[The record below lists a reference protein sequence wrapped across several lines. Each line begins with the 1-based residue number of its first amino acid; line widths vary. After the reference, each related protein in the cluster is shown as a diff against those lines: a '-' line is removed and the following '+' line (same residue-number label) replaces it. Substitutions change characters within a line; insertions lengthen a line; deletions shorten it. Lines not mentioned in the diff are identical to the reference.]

1 MFTEQQK
8 IKLQAPLSADHVKQ
22 REQAGRKLS
31 YIEGWHAIAE
41 ANRIF
46 GFDGWQRFTID
57 ATCVAE
63 TERTLGKGNYQKPG
77 WGVTYIAKVR
87 VIVGDIV
94 REGVGSGH
102 GIDADKGQA
111 HESAIKEAETD
122 AMKRALMTF
131 GNQFG
136 LALYDK
142 TLAHVTTETPEHE
155 RPLWDVLM
163 DELKAAIPNGKT
175 AVDDV
180 AKAHVERVK
189 RLDARRL
196 SQYPEALQRALNKAP
211 AMEAAE

>member
-1 MFTEQQK
+1 MFNADQ
-8 IKLQAPLSADHVKQ
+8 IHKLSAPLSADHVKH

-46 GFDGWQRFTID
+46 GFDGWHRHTLELS
-57 ATCVAE
+57 CVAE
-63 TERTLGKGNYQKPG
+63 TERTIGKGQYQKAG
-77 WGVTYIAKVR
+77 WGITYTAKVR
-87 VIVGDIV
+87 VIVGDVV
-94 REGVGSGH
+94 RDGVGAGH
-102 GIDADKGQA
+102 GIDADKGAA

-142 TLAHVTTETPEHE
+142 TQANVAETQPE
-155 RPLWDVLM
+155 PSLWDVLM
-163 DELKAAIPNGKT
+163 SELKASIPLGRA
-175 AVDDV
+175 AVDAV
-180 AKAHVERVK
+180 AKSQVERVK
-189 RLDARRL
+189 RLDARHL
-196 SQYPEALQRALNKAP
+196 SQYPDALQRALNKAP